1 MTDTSK
7 SPDPES
13 QNVTKDELKAIMNM
27 SIGSKSLV
35 LAYVLWFFLGAF
47 GIHRF
52 YLGKTVTGVV
62 MLLLTLVGL
71 ATSVL
76 GIGLIFLFIV
86 AIWWILDAL
95 LIYLASKKAN
105 DKVNKA
111 IDAI

>member
-1 MTDTSK
+1 MTDTPK
-7 SPDPES
+7 TNADQ

-52 YLGKTVTGVV
+52 YLGKTVSGII
-62 MLLLTLVGL
+62 MLMLTLVGV
-71 ATSVL
+71 ATSML

-86 AIWWILDAL
+86 AVWWMLDAL
-95 LIYLASKKAN
+95 LIFLASKKAN

-111 IDAI
+111 IDAL

>member
-1 MTDTSK
+1 MTD
-7 SPDPES
+7 SPKNPAAQS
-13 QNVTKDELKAIMNM
+13 QNVTKDELKAVMNM

-52 YLGKTVTGVV
+52 YLGKTVTGVI
-62 MLLLTLVGL
+62 MLLLTLVGV

-76 GIGLIFLFIV
+76 GIGFIFLLIV
-86 AIWWILDAL
+86 AIWWVLDAL
-95 LIYLASKKAN
+95 LIFLASKKAN

-111 IDAI
+111 IDGI